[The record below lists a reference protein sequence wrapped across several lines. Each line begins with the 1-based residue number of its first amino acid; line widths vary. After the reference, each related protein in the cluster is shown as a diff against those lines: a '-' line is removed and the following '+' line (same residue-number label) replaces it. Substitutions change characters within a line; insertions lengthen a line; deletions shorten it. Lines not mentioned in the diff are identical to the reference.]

1 MSKNKI
7 KQKHGETQFKLW
19 RRGYSNRPPPV
30 TSFSE
35 FYPGNDD
42 RYRTYVK
49 DVRISKKESLIRS
62 LASGRLEIHNK
73 FPKTESLKDC
83 MERTIPYFRDEILK
97 NALEKGQN
105 VLVATHENAIRGLL
119 MYLCDID
126 TARIA
131 EIEIPTGLP
140 LVYNVEKKCIQLLDD
155 GTGIDP
161 VDRYDFGE
169 VCTIF
174 VLQHQIC
181 LLKLISAYIFKLLT
195 SHLSYSLLR
204 ATLSLTMESTMR
216 V

>member
-1 MSKNKI
+1 MSKNMI

-35 FYPGNDD
+35 HYPGNDE
-42 RYRTYVK
+42 RYVNYAK
-49 DVRISKKESLIRS
+49 DTRISTKESLIRS
-62 LASGRLEIHNK
+62 LAAGRLELHRK
-73 FPKTESLKDC
+73 YPKTESLKDC
-83 MERTIPYFRDEILK
+83 MERTIPYFKEII
-97 NALEKGQN
+97 LEKALKENKN
-105 VLVATHENAIRGLL
+105 VLVATHENAIRGLM
-119 MYLCDID
+119 MYLCDIP
-126 TARIA
+126 TERIA

-169 VCTIF
+169 VVCIVF
-174 VLQHQIC
+174 
-181 LLKLISAYIFKLLT
+181 AYKMYT
-195 SHLSYSLLR
+195 YAVSY
-204 ATLSLTMESTMR
+204 T